1 MAEYTD
7 ESFTKDEWEK
17 QQKKSTPAASV
28 LPGANVSTAASGTEP
43 QLAPA
48 NQSVADFAKESETQF
63 NTTVAD
69 WAKKGAPLPS
79 QAKPDTRTKTEKAA
93 DWASTPVGMTA
104 LVGGGLGLAA
114 LLAAAVSGNSKE
126 GKPRLRDRSITNPP
140 GGGGGSSSGPLPESG
155 FSMSRGTGAP
165 EEGAAFNT
173 LFERATGQAPATA
186 PAEPNRM
193 ARAATRIQEGQ
204 ALGLGAQPAAP
215 TAAPAAA
222 PELPPSPRMVAVPNP
237 NATSQWDQ
245 YLYVPET
252 EVARSYPAPILN
264 EGALSV
270 APPAAT
276 PAQTVA
282 PSATPEPAIAGEAG
296 AAVTPKRGRRTNA
309 EKAAEAAAAP
319 AGFKPQY
326 KKPPEGMGPGAFNH
340 LANNVGV
347 EEATRIWEATY
358 GKKNVPYSQFMQDY
372 SSAAGKNMIG
382 PVQPL
387 PAGAKPGGSFGTP
400 KYIPEYISGRAK
412 PSGLL
417 GLGAMAAALG
427 LAGSEEGQKAMAKA
441 ASAIK
446 DIGVSPD
453 IFQGK
458 GEELGR
464 LGRGYVT
471 AGNPAYLREL
481 SAQLQTE
488 TDPQR
493 RAVLLEEFQKAGG
506 SGAGR
511 GIAPPVR

>member
-1 MAEYTD
+1 MAFNAEQFRKEATDAGYSPEEIDAVIAKQSGGTPNTGPAANQGMMAEVMSRLPEGAQTLPQDAKTMLGAGLGLTALGGAYGLYQAYQAHQD
-7 ESFTKDEWEK
+7 RALDREIK
-17 QQKKSTPAASV
+17 QLQVLEAKQRLGLAPPPATTPAA
-28 LPGANVSTAASGTEP
+28 AAPPAVDFSLTGGRATPEQMAAFDQQFRAGTG
-43 QLAPA
+43 QAPA
-48 NQSVADFAKESETQF
+48 
-63 NTTVAD
+63 
-69 WAKKGAPLPS
+69 
-79 QAKPDTRTKTEKAA
+79 
-93 DWASTPVGMTA
+93 
-104 LVGGGLGLAA
+104 
-114 LLAAAVSGNSKE
+114 
-126 GKPRLRDRSITNPP
+126 
-140 GGGGGSSSGPLPESG
+140 
-155 FSMSRGTGAP
+155 
-165 EEGAAFNT
+165 
-173 LFERATGQAPATA
+173 APATA
-186 PAEPNRM
+186 PAEPTRVE
-193 ARAATRIQEGQ
+193 RAAARIQEGQ
-204 ALGLGAQPAAP
+204 ARGLGAQPAGAV
-215 TAAPAAA
+215 APAAPDLLNVPNMP
-222 PELPPSPRMVAVPNP
+222 PELVRNPNP
-237 NATSQWDQ
+237 TSAWDTYIPASALPPEAPQTAAAIATNQPGSA
-245 YLYVPET
+245 
-252 EVARSYPAPILN
+252 VADAVVRDELVKPI
-264 EGALSV
+264 
-270 APPAAT
+270 
-276 PAQTVA
+276 A

-400 KYIPEYISGRAK
+400 KYIPEYIAGRAK

-427 LAGSEEGQKAMAKA
+427 LAGSEEGQKAMARA
-441 ASAIK
+441 AGAIK